1 MSCWGWLAKGE
12 ELMFDNSYAIVFN
25 LPFHNWIL
33 DNQIGGTAII
43 GLDKLVAAKGHDE
56 LNKLFA
62 TKDHDEL
69 NELVVAVGHDEL
81 DRLVAAEGHD
91 ELNELT
97 AAQSHN
103 ELDELVVV
111 NGKVG
116 AEDAAKGTT
125 DNIFLPISL
134 TKYSAIV
141 AEAKWYFGTEIGLD
155 YRCYL

>member
-1 MSCWGWLAKGE
+1 M
-12 ELMFDNSYAIVFN
+12 
-25 LPFHNWIL
+25 
-33 DNQIGGTAII
+33 
-43 GLDKLVAAKGHDE
+43 
-56 LNKLFA
+56 
-62 TKDHDEL
+62 
-69 NELVVAVGHDEL
+69 AVGHDEL

-111 NGKVG
+111 KGKVG

-125 DNIFLPISL
+125 DNIFLPFSL
-134 TKYSAIV
+134 TIYSAIV
-141 AEAKWYFGTEIGLD
+141 AEAKGYFGTEIGLE